1 MTRHETALVACMDIG
16 SLIKEKIM
24 AEIIK
29 ANGERESIE
38 PKNGKDFKL
47 DELREIV
54 NGWVEVVWLPNDKI
68 MIVNEDGKLLDLPIN
83 QEATTIY
90 QKTFG
95 FNDMIVGDVLL
106 CDANQVE

>member
-1 MTRHETALVACMDIG
+1 MKILALDQSTKVAAYAVM
-16 SLIKEKIM
+16 K
-24 AEIIK
+24 
-29 ANGERESIE
+29 
-38 PKNGKDFKL
+38 
-47 DELREIV
+47 
-54 NGWVEVVWLPNDKI
+54 
-68 MIVNEDGKLLDLPIN
+68 DGKLLDLPIN